1 MRLLIYNCG
10 RLCYCFSCCTWWWL
24 EEYGEATSS
33 RFACT
38 STLQKCEERTLRREG
53 RSGRDLTREWRKNL
67 SILPEFFF
75 FHSSFFIL
83 HFSFFIFHSSFFI
96 YYNASPP
103 RLCVPSASRA
113 PRKLFILC
121 LNKYISIRI
130 KQKQATLPN
139 EHDPFCHNLI
149 WHTK

>member
-38 STLQKCEERTLRREG
+38 STLQKCEKKGRCDAEDAADEIRRENG
-53 RSGRDLTREWRKNL
+53 EKTTQLYLNS
-67 SILPEFFF
+67 
-75 FHSSFFIL
+75 
-83 HFSFFIFHSSFFI
+83 SFFIFHSSFFI